1 MNELSHN
8 DSEKKTQI
16 LPVKTAEENGYVQH
30 YLCARPSVSQSALLR
45 RLARH

>member
-1 MNELSHN
+1 MNELSHS
-8 DSEKKTQI
+8 DSEKTQI